1 MFVRVCLYI
10 FGQEDEHGIETLRF
24 SCGTNSRGNCTAVLQ
39 RTNNVSY
46 EIIKCYNANV

>member
-1 MFVRVCLYI
+1 MACVTLREILRTEY
-10 FGQEDEHGIETLRF
+10 QLRF